1 MHWSFYFVP
10 TQAPHLDYFAI
21 WTGSPNIPVTDI
33 NTSRNKLCV
42 KKFSFSTHLTCD
54 LFPIP
59 WAAYAQYTTIFR
71 AWYNKHALE
80 TDSTYLCG
88 HKFSTKLIK
97 GVNIFNHCFLKHM
110 CPICYKFY
118 STHNLLYDNINSP
131 GSSLL
136 CFPFLYTDF
145 SLSTLSNNIPLFGSG
160 CICDVSICLDQTLLT
175 YAQATGFKTG

>member
-1 MHWSFYFVP
+1 MR
-10 TQAPHLDYFAI
+10 TQVLYQIDKRSKYLQPLFSETYVSHLLQI
-21 WTGSPNIPVTDI
+21 
-33 NTSRNKLCV
+33 L
-42 KKFSFSTHLTCD
+42 
-54 LFPIP
+54 
-59 WAAYAQYTTIFR
+59 
-71 AWYNKHALE
+71 
-80 TDSTYLCG
+80 
-88 HKFSTKLIK
+88 
-97 GVNIFNHCFLKHM
+97 
-110 CPICYKFY
+110 